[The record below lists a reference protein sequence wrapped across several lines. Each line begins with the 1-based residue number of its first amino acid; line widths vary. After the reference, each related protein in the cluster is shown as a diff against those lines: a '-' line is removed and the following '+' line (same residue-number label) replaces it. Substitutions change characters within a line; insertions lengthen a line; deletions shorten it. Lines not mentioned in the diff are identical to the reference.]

1 MKHVSI
7 CLLVLLISFA
17 GFSQAA
23 FETKSKFF
31 NKEKRTAQI
40 EVPYE
45 PEIVEKAIGDSMA
58 RLGIRGTKVK
68 GYSLFRNVVI
78 DGEATDLYFNID
90 RKSRKDKSSIVTVF
104 AVAPNSNPA
113 DVDSDD
119 MKLTASKTFLS
130 GIMPAIDQTNQLNNI
145 ALQEKE
151 IAGDEKK
158 LKNLV
163 DDQEDFQKK
172 IKNLQEK
179 AEKNLR
185 EQEELKRTLDSK
197 RTMLNAMRAKMI

>member
-7 CLLVLLISFA
+7 CLLALLISFA

-90 RKSRKDKSSIVTVF
+90 RKSRKDKASIVTVF

-113 DVDSDD
+113 DVDSDE
-119 MKLTASKTFLS
+119 MKLSASKTFLS

-151 IAGDEKK
+151 IAGEEKK

-163 DDQEDFQKK
+163 NDQEDFQKK
-172 IKNLQEK
+172 IKNLQER

-185 EQEELKRTLDSK
+185 EQEELKRSLDSK
-197 RTMLNAMRAKMI
+197 RSMLNAMRAKMI

>member
-31 NKEKRTAQI
+31 NKEKRAARI

-78 DGEATDLYFNID
+78 DGEAADLYFNID
-90 RKSRKDKSSIVTVF
+90 RKSRKDKASIVTVF

-113 DVDSDD
+113 DVDSDE
-119 MKLTASKTFLS
+119 MKLNASKTFLS
-130 GIMPAIDQTNQLNNI
+130 GIMPAIDQTNQFNNI

-151 IAGDEKK
+151 IAGEEKK

-163 DDQEDFQKK
+163 NDQENLQKK

-185 EQEELKRTLDSK
+185 EQEELKKSLDSK
-197 RTMLNAMRAKMI
+197 RSMLNAMRAKMI

>member
-7 CLLVLLISFA
+7 CLLALLITFA

-90 RKSRKDKSSIVTVF
+90 RKSRKDKASIVTVF

-113 DVDSDD
+113 DVDSDE
-119 MKLTASKTFLS
+119 MKLSASKTFLS

-151 IAGDEKK
+151 IAGEEKK

-163 DDQEDFQKK
+163 NDQEDFQKK
-172 IKNLQEK
+172 IKNLQER

-185 EQEELKRTLDSK
+185 EQEELKRSLDSK
-197 RTMLNAMRAKMI
+197 RSMLNAMRAKMI

>member
-1 MKHVSI
+1 MKHVTI

>member
-7 CLLVLLISFA
+7 CLLALLISFA

-40 EVPYE
+40 EVPFE

>member
-7 CLLVLLISFA
+7 CLLALLISFT

-90 RKSRKDKSSIVTVF
+90 RKSRKDKASIVTVF

-119 MKLTASKTFLS
+119 MKLSASKTFLS
-130 GIMPAIDQTNQLNNI
+130 GIMPVIDQTNQLNNI

-163 DDQEDFQKK
+163 GDQEDYQKK

-179 AEKNLR
+179 ADKNIK
-185 EQEELKRTLDSK
+185 EQEELKRQLDSK
-197 RTMLNAMRAKMI
+197 RAILNAMKAKMI

>member
-7 CLLVLLISFA
+7 CLLALLISFA

>member
-1 MKHVSI
+1 MKHLSI
-7 CLLVLLISFA
+7 CLLALLISFA

-58 RLGIRGTKVK
+58 RLGIKGTKVK
-68 GYSLFRNVVI
+68 GYSLFRNVPI
-78 DGEATDLYFNID
+78 DGETMDLYFNID
-90 RKSRKDKSSIVTVF
+90 RKSRKDKASIVTVYS
-104 AVAPNSNPA
+104 VAPNSNPA

-130 GIMPAIDQTNQLNNI
+130 GIMPVIDQTNQLNNI

-163 DDQEDFQKK
+163 SDQEDFQKK

>member
-7 CLLVLLISFA
+7 CLLALLFTFA

-40 EVPYE
+40 EVPFE
-45 PEIVEKAIGDSMA
+45 PDIVEKAIGDSMA

-90 RKSRKDKSSIVTVF
+90 RKSRKDKASIVTVF

-113 DVDSDD
+113 DVDSDE

-163 DDQEDFQKK
+163 GDQEDFQKK
-172 IKNLQEK
+172 IKNLQER

-185 EQEELKRTLDSK
+185 EQEELKRALDSK

>member
-17 GFSQAA
+17 GYSQAA

-68 GYSLFRNVVI
+68 GYSLFRNVPI
-78 DGEATDLYFNID
+78 DGETMDLYFNID
-90 RKSRKDKSSIVTVF
+90 RKSRKDKASIVTVY
-104 AVAPNSNPA
+104 AIAPNSNPA
-113 DVDSDD
+113 DVDSDE
-119 MKLTASKTFLS
+119 MKLSASKTFLS

-163 DDQEDFQKK
+163 NDQEDFQKK

-185 EQEELKRTLDSK
+185 EQEELKRSLDSK
-197 RTMLNAMRAKMI
+197 RSMLNAMRAKMI

>member
-7 CLLVLLISFA
+7 CLLALLISFA

-90 RKSRKDKSSIVTVF
+90 RKSRKDKASIVTVF

-113 DVDSDD
+113 DVDSDE
-119 MKLTASKTFLS
+119 MKLSASKTFLS

-151 IAGDEKK
+151 IAGEEKK

-163 DDQEDFQKK
+163 NDQEDFQKK
-172 IKNLQEK
+172 IKNLQER

-185 EQEELKRTLDSK
+185 EQEELKRSLDSK
-197 RTMLNAMRAKMI
+197 RSMLNAMRAKLI

>member
-45 PEIVEKAIGDSMA
+45 PDIVEKAISDSMA

-113 DVDSDD
+113 DVDSDE

-145 ALQEKE
+145 TLQEKE

-163 DDQEDFQKK
+163 NDQEDFQKK

-185 EQEELKRTLDSK
+185 EQEELKRSLDSK
-197 RTMLNAMRAKMI
+197 RSMLNAMRAKMI

>member
-1 MKHVSI
+1 MKHISI
-7 CLLVLLISFA
+7 CLLAVLISFA

-31 NKEKRTAQI
+31 NKEKRTVQI

-58 RLGIRGTKVK
+58 RLGIRGSKVK
-68 GYSLFRNVVI
+68 GYSLFRSVSI
-78 DGEATDLYFNID
+78 DGEIADLYFNID
-90 RKSRKDKSSIVTVF
+90 RKSRKDKSSIVSVF

-113 DVDSDD
+113 DVDSDE
-119 MKLTASKTFLS
+119 MKIYAARNFLS

-145 ALQEKE
+145 AAQEKE
-151 IAGDEKK
+151 ITGDEKK

-163 DDQEDFQKK
+163 NDQEDYQKK
-172 IKNLQEK
+172 IKNLQER

-197 RTMLNAMRAKMI
+197 RSILNAMRAKMI